1 MAGRRP
7 GPRPPEELPAEAG
20 APRSQTPL
28 ERARGFRR
36 LSGLDRSG
44 PKEARTLRGEPLRPL
59 TIPNMVGYARLAAIP
74 VFLVLAFNSDDGRTT
89 AAAVLYCAIAATD
102 YLDGF
107 LARVT
112 GQYSR
117 MGSLLDPLVDRLT
130 ILSGIAVCWHFDLLP
145 HWALIVMGVREVVTL
160 VLAEMVLQRGG
171 DIDINWL
178 GRSAVWLTMGG
189 IFLALVTSHWVAL
202 AVFLVGLALAV
213 LATLLYV
220 RPALSPRPEE
230 LAPPGR
236 R

>member
-1 MAGRRP
+1 MAGRRRRASEAP
-7 GPRPPEELPAEAG
+7 GSRKAG
-20 APRSQTPL
+20 RSRSAGID
-28 ERARGFRR
+28 RARGFRR

-44 PKEARTLRGEPLRPL
+44 PKEARTRRGEPLRPL
-59 TIPNMVGYARLAAIP
+59 TIPNLVGYARLAAIP
-74 VFLVLAFNSDDGRTT
+74 VFLVLAFDSQDGRT
-89 AAAVLYCAIAATD
+89 AASAVLYLAIAATD

-130 ILSGIAVCWHFDLLP
+130 ILSGIAVCWNFDLLP
-145 HWALIVMGVREVVTL
+145 HWALIVLGVREVVTL

-189 IFLALVTSHWVAL
+189 IFLALVTSHWIAL
-202 AVFLVGLALAV
+202 AVFGVGLTLAV
-213 LATLLYV
+213 GATLFYV
-220 RPALSPRPEE
+220 RPALDPPPAD
-230 LAPPGR
+230 LAPGPHR
-236 R
+236 S